1 MIDDWSL
8 FEPPNQ
14 NELARRADDLMHRA
28 DLVLRHGWNEYR
40 QLWSC
45 GEVLGVALVLRDDA
59 ELQRCGET
67 TSSALNRWAY
77 ALWAITGGQADTD
90 AGLPR
95 TRAWFDSVR
104 ADIDVPSPRRPPAT
118 R

>member
-8 FEPPNQ
+8 FEPPSQ
-14 NELARRADDLMHRA
+14 NVLARRADDLMRRA

-40 QLWSC
+40 PLWSC
-45 GEVLGVALVLRDDA
+45 GQVLGVALVLHDDA

-67 TSSALNRWAY
+67 TSSALNRWAFH
-77 ALWAITGGQADTD
+77 LLGITGGQADTD

-95 TRAWFDSVR
+95 TRAWFESVF
-104 ADIDVPSPRRPPAT
+104 ADIDRPLTHQPDAT